1 MARASTFTFGE
12 LQKMSI
18 VYMSITDSTQT
29 LWALPNFCANIWAGT
44 TFYEHLKYL
53 GTNYQWLPHYQVTR
67 KSRRKRDSAKVVY
80 TRYLHRLRLS
90 TFLSLFLKCVIC
102 CARIFPFF
110 VRACLYHCVVYSAD
124 VGRILYING
133 YYFIFLTCTN
143 VCSVTELT

>member
-1 MARASTFTFGE
+1 MAHASTFTFGE

-18 VYMSITDSTQT
+18 VYMSITDSIQT

-53 GTNYQWLPHYQVTR
+53 GTSYQWLPHYQVTR

-90 TFLSLFLKCVIC
+90 TFLSLFLNVLFV
-102 CARIFPFF
+102 ARAFSHFLF
-110 VRACLYHCVVYSAD
+110 ARVYII
-124 VGRILYING
+124 VLYIQLTLDA
-133 YYFIFLTCTN
+133 YFILT
-143 VCSVTELT
+143 VIILFSLPVLTFVQ